1 MNYIQQAYKGENKV
15 WMFIIT
21 TILVAGLFIGN
32 LIFFIFFGDG
42 IDVVEEQKKLM
53 ELIPSKN
60 FWLAANLIPFA
71 IFIRTIISISKI
83 HAST

>member
-32 LIFFIFFGDG
+32 LIFFIFFGDS
-42 IDVVEEQKKLM
+42 IDVVEEQKKLL

-71 IFIRTIISISKI
+71 ILLGLFYW
-83 HAST
+83 